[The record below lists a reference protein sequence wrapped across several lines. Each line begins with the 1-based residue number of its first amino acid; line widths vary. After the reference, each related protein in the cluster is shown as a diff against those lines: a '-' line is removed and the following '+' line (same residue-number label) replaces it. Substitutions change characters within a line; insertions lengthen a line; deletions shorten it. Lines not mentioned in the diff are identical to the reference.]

1 MEEQLCGGDS
11 LEPLATSLSLE
22 MEDLMLMMLA
32 QGISSPSC
40 RGKKRVLF
48 CLPPPSTTLPGKEGG
63 GSAWLSQGLACG
75 HHMPDLD
82 P

>member
-22 MEDLMLMMLA
+22 LEDLMLVRLA

-40 RGKKRVLF
+40 RGKKRVLSS
-48 CLPPPSTTLPGKEGG
+48 LPPHPLPLHYQGRREEGRLGSLRGWHVGTTC
-63 GSAWLSQGLACG
+63 QT
-75 HHMPDLD
+75 
-82 P
+82 